1 MSEHGFLVRFEDKE
15 EVRCAST
22 CPPKPHRNDSIE
34 RRRRIELD
42 HDSWEYKTNGR
53 ETKKIPAGVKTITV
67 QVEEG

>member
-1 MSEHGFLVRFEDKE
+1 MPERGFLVKFEDKE
-15 EVRCAST
+15 EVRCAS
-22 CPPKPHRNDSIE
+22 
-34 RRRRIELD
+34 IELD